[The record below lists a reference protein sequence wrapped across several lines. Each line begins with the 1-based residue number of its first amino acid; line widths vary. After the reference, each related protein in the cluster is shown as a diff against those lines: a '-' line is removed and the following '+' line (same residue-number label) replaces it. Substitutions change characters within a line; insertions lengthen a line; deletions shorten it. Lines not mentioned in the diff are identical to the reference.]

1 MRGAAVNGGGQS
13 IGARVITRR
22 GLLKGSLAGTALLAG
37 ALAFPATAR
46 AALNTDGF
54 DFYVDS
60 ATMGPIKTRVF
71 RAADGN
77 TNRVVYA
84 LDGMRARDDLN
95 GWEIETEVSRELVKQ
110 NINVVMPVGGQASFY
125 ADWAAASTFLGS
137 SAGTDAGRTNSG
149 SSQILAGGPGKSY
162 AYKWETFLSKELPA
176 GLRDRLGFSATRNGV
191 FGLSMSGSSAL
202 MLAAFYPGQFCYAGS
217 FSGALNL
224 SDSIM
229 RNAVRVA
236 LLDAGGFNVESM
248 AKTTSQWQHLDAYTF
263 APKLK
268 ANGTRMWI
276 SAGSGLPTSSDAL
289 NMSTLQGMGIEA
301 VSLMGTKAFQSRYAS
316 LGGSNVTYD
325 YPALGVHNWKNWEA
339 QLYKM
344 LPDLSAHIG

>member
-1 MRGAAVNGGGQS
+1 MAGAALAAAAPLIGS
-13 IGARVITRR
+13 IA
-22 GLLKGSLAGTALLAG
+22 S
-37 ALAFPATAR
+37 PATAR
-46 AALNTDGF
+46 AAFNSDGF

-60 ATMGPIKTRVF
+60 ATMGPVKSRVF

-77 TNRVVYA
+77 TNRVLYA

-95 GWEIETEVSRELVKQ
+95 GWEIETEVARELTKQ
-110 NINVVMPVGGQASFY
+110 NINVVMPVGGQSSFY
-125 ADWAAASTFLGS
+125 TDWNAASTFLGS

-149 SSQILAGGPGKSY
+149 SSQVLAGGPGKSY
-162 AYKWETFLSKELPA
+162 AYKWETFLSKELPT
-176 GLRDRLGFSATRNGV
+176 GLRDRLGFSSTRNGV
-191 FGLSMSGSSAL
+191 VGLSMSGSSAL

-217 FSGALNL
+217 FSGALNM
-224 SDSIM
+224 SDSVM

-236 LLDAGGFNVESM
+236 MLDAGGFNVESM
-248 AKTTSQWQHLDAYTF
+248 AKTTSQWQHLDAYSF

-289 NMSTLQGMGIEA
+289 NMTTLQGMGIEA
-301 VSLMGTKAFQSRYAS
+301 VALMGTRAFQSRYAG

-325 YPALGVHNWKNWEA
+325 FPGVGVHNWKNWEA

-344 LPDLSAHIG
+344 LPDLSANIG